1 MSLQCH
7 CWNKV
12 SFIQNKSIWKR
23 GTFSC
28 FCKNETSA
36 LSQFAEHWI
45 DNFVKI
51 TAWNRIGSHFVLLR
65 TDRLLHLRWWG
76 GGGVGG
82 LEGGYNFW
90 KGLILGDQFWKCTK
104 CDGGRN
110 FKTQDWHYMLWL
122 LKHIVIETKTKNTF
136 SFISKPKSRLTTLCR
151 LKILPAQNSCVHCIY
166 DQRSRPRLCHWMK
179 NIDRRLLPNISIH
192 IHASDV
198 LALLS
203 DVELYNSSASLAL
216 TYAD

>member
-1 MSLQCH
+1 MRLVLCHSLL
-7 CWNKV
+7 NIE
-12 SFIQNKSIWKR
+12 STILSKSLREIE
-23 GTFSC
+23 SAAIL
-28 FCKNETSA
+28 FCYGPIVYYIS
-36 LSQFAEHWI
+36 
-45 DNFVKI
+45 
-51 TAWNRIGSHFVLLR
+51 GG
-65 TDRLLHLRWWG
+65 G

-122 LKHIVIETKTKNTF
+122 LKHIIIETKTKNTF